1 MRQDMLENIIAEAI
15 GREDAQRAVEAIMD
29 AYGGSNEWIP
39 SKSVDPAKRTARN
52 NEIRR
57 LHRSG
62 GADIPMLSERF
73 GLSVSQVR
81 RILGD

>member
-15 GREDAQRAVEAIMD
+15 GQEKAQQAVRAIMD

-39 SKSVDPAKRTARN
+39 SKSVDPAKRMKRN

-62 GADIPMLSERF
+62 LADVPMISERF
-73 GLSVSQVR
+73 GLSESQVR